1 MKCNSDMNG
10 TRTERTNKENKN
22 QENTKNTSNN
32 FLNAKKEDWDINLQF

>member
-32 FLNAKKEDWDINLQF
+32 FLSAKKEDWDINLQF